1 MAMNFLWADLYGNG
15 SAMNTAQTT
24 IPEAADANAMP
35 QQEHGN
41 EPASVIHDAGSYK
54 ADTKHI
60 FLFMLFIL
68 VVAFIL
74 GAM

>member
-1 MAMNFLWADLYGNG
+1 MAMNYLWADLYGGG

-24 IPEAADANAMP
+24 IPEAADTNAMP
-35 QQEHGN
+35 QQEHGA
-41 EPASVIHDAGSYK
+41 EAAGAIADAGAYK